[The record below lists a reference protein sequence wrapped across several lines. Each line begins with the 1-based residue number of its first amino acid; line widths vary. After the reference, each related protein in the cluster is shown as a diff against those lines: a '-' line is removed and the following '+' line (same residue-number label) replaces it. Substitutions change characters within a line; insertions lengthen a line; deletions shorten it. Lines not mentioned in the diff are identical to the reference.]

1 MGGNGNKLLPVLA
14 LAALALLAFVL
25 ARPSGKEPAEIPPP
39 RRAPAPDAD
48 SAADTVRS
56 LTVKLQQVQ
65 AETEGLRAENQ
76 KLLQQGPEFAAK
88 LRAEVAEEVRRQRT
102 GETQDL
108 SRRVDELARRPTGGN
123 APPSAQP
130 SAAQGSA
137 TPMALPNLPAIQSNW
152 SLNPS
157 GDLSKDVGGNLAG
170 SGNASG
176 NLVWIHPLDRADA
189 PTGTAAQTQPA
200 SVLHEGGGQEPAK
213 PRPPEPA
220 YTVPRNATLVGSTA
234 MTALVG
240 RVPVRGQVEDPFPF
254 KVLVGRDN
262 LAANGLEIPAVN
274 GMVFSGI
281 AFGDW
286 TLGCVRGTVK
296 SVTFVF
302 EDGTV
307 RTVSADSQGGSAGAS
322 SASGMSAGGGSS
334 PAGGGMAAGG
344 ASSGG
349 MAGRGL
355 GWISDRRGIPCVT
368 GARISNAT
376 DYLSGRMLARGI
388 ETAGKAFARAQTTVN
403 TTPLGGYTSGVT
415 GNAMNY
421 AFGETAAGG
430 ADELAKWIADRQ
442 SQMFDVVYVDTGAEV
457 AVHIDHEI
465 PIDYEPN
472 GRRLDYA
479 RATNFTHRPGGLD

>member
-1 MGGNGNKLLPVLA
+1 M
-14 LAALALLAFVL
+14 
-25 ARPSGKEPAEIPPP
+25 
-39 RRAPAPDAD
+39 
-48 SAADTVRS
+48 
-56 LTVKLQQVQ
+56 QQVQ

-88 LRAEVAEEVRRQRT
+88 LRAEVADEVRRQRT

-108 SRRVDELARRPTGGN
+108 SRRVDELARRSPGGN
-123 APPSAQP
+123 APPPAQP
-130 SAAQGSA
+130 LSASAAA
-137 TPMALPNLPAIQSNW
+137 APMALPNLPALPPSL
-152 SLNPS
+152 SLNQS
-157 GDLSKDVGGNLAG
+157 GDLARDIGRSLAG

-176 NLVWIHPLDRADA
+176 SLVWIQPLDGDGK
-189 PTGTAAQTQPA
+189 PPGTAAQAQPA
-200 SVLHEGGGQEPAK
+200 SQPPEPVKA
-213 PRPPEPA
+213 RPMEPA

-262 LAANGLEIPAVN
+262 LAANGLEMPSVN
-274 GMVFSGI
+274 GMVFSGT

-307 RTVSADSQGGSAGAS
+307 RTVSADSQGGSAGAPS
-322 SASGMSAGGGSS
+322 
-334 PAGGGMAAGG
+334 GGGMASGG

-368 GARISNAT
+368 GSRISNAT

-415 GNAMNY
+415 GNAMDY
-421 AFGETAAGG
+421 ALGETAAGG

-465 PIDYEPN
+465 TIDYEPD

-479 RATNFTHRPGGLD
+479 RTTNFTHRPGGLD

>member
-25 ARPSGKEPAEIPPP
+25 ARPAGQEPAEIPPP

-88 LRAEVAEEVRRQRT
+88 LRAAVAEEVGRQRT
-102 GETQDL
+102 GEAQDL
-108 SRRVDELARRPTGGN
+108 SRRVDELARRPAGGN
-123 APPSAQP
+123 APPSATP
-130 SAAQGSA
+130 GSPATA
-137 TPMALPNLPAIQSNW
+137 TPAMALPSLPAIQPNW
-152 SLNPS
+152 SLNSS
-157 GDLSKDVGGNLAG
+157 GDLARDIGRIGTG

-176 NLVWIHPLDRADA
+176 NLVWIQPLDGD
-189 PTGTAAQTQPA
+189 GTAAQAQPA

-213 PRPPEPA
+213 PLPPEPA

-254 KVLVGRDN
+254 KVLAGRDN
-262 LAANGLEIPAVN
+262 LAANGLEVPAVN
-274 GMVFSGI
+274 GMVFSGT

-296 SVTFVF
+296 SVTFLF

-307 RTVSADSQGGSAGAS
+307 RTVSADNQGGSAGAS
-322 SASGMSAGGGSS
+322 SASGMSSGGGPS
-334 PAGGGMAAGG
+334 AAG
-344 ASSGG
+344 GG

-368 GARISNAT
+368 GSRISNAA

-415 GNAMNY
+415 GNAMDY
-421 AFGETAAGG
+421 ALGETAAGG

-479 RATNFTHRPGGLD
+479 RTTNFTHRPGGLD

>member
-25 ARPSGKEPAEIPPP
+25 ARHSDKEPAEIPPP

-56 LTVKLQQVQ
+56 LTVKLQQIQ

-88 LRAEVAEEVRRQRT
+88 LRAEVAEEVRRQRG

-130 SAAQGSA
+130 STAQGSA
-137 TPMALPNLPAIQSNW
+137 TPMALPNLPAIPSGL
-152 SLNPS
+152 SLGQS
-157 GDLSKDVGGNLAG
+157 GDLARDIGRIGTG

-176 NLVWIHPLDRADA
+176 NLVWIQPLDSD
-189 PTGTAAQTQPA
+189 GTAAHTQPA

-262 LAANGLEIPAVN
+262 LAANGLEVPAVN

-296 SVTFVF
+296 SVTFLF

-322 SASGMSAGGGSS
+322 SAGGMSSGGGSS
-334 PAGGGMAAGG
+334 SAGGGMAAGG

-368 GARISNAT
+368 GSRISNAA

-421 AFGETAAGG
+421 ALGETAAGG

-465 PIDYEPN
+465 LIDYEPN

-479 RATNFTHRPGGLD
+479 HTTNFTHRPGGLD